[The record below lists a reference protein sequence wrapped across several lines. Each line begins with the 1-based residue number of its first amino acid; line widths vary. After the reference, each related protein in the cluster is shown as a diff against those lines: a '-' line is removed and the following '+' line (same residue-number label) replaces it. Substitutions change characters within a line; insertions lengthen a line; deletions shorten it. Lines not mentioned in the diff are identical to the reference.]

1 MKRAYMTPPVR
12 VRQTAMTERLRDDQ
26 YAQLAREMLK
36 GQPLLPLACVALG
49 LLGAIYV
56 DRWTALV
63 WSACMLASIA
73 LLGYGAIRFRGAHER
88 GTVTRSERNLLQSVA
103 IAQAFTTASFAALFW
118 QTGQNEWNLLMLM
131 IVMGSLTMAVSLTS
145 TSLTV
150 FPAVLAIY
158 LAVALALCL
167 WEGTAFFH
175 AVAALIPIFFAIA
188 ATTGFNAYTR
198 MRDLLVLGYERDA
211 LIAKLKTANRAKS
224 DFMANMS
231 HELRTPLN
239 AILGFSEVM
248 KNEVMGPLGSKLYR
262 TYSGDIHASGQ
273 RLLGMVNDI
282 LDLARIEAGKDS
294 LRDDR
299 FSAAA
304 IAEEARRVFGDEAR
318 RRGIDLEMA
327 VDPGLAIRWDVRAA
341 KQIAFN
347 LMSNALKFTPAGG
360 TITMAAGRS
369 PDGGA
374 WISLRDTG
382 CGIALENQDMIFQSF
397 GQGRYDL
404 AKTEGSGLGLAI
416 VRGLVEAHGAS
427 IHVDSRPGQGAT
439 FTIDIPANRVVT
451 LENAAVSLAA

>member
-1 MKRAYMTPPVR
+1 
-12 VRQTAMTERLRDDQ
+12 
-26 YAQLAREMLK
+26 
-36 GQPLLPLACVALG
+36 
-49 LLGAIYV
+49 
-56 DRWTALV
+56 
-63 WSACMLASIA
+63 
-73 LLGYGAIRFRGAHER
+73 
-88 GTVTRSERNLLQSVA
+88 
-103 IAQAFTTASFAALFW
+103 
-118 QTGQNEWNLLMLM
+118 
-131 IVMGSLTMAVSLTS
+131 
-145 TSLTV
+145 
-150 FPAVLAIY
+150 
-158 LAVALALCL
+158 
-167 WEGTAFFH
+167 
-175 AVAALIPIFFAIA
+175 
-188 ATTGFNAYTR
+188 
-198 MRDLLVLGYERDA
+198 
-211 LIAKLKTANRAKS
+211 
-224 DFMANMS
+224 MANMS

-299 FSAAA
+299 FSASA

-327 VDPGLAIRWDVRAA
+327 VEPGLAIRWDVRAA

-360 TITMAAGRS
+360 KITMAAGRS
-369 PDGGA
+369 PEGGA

-439 FTIDIPANRVVT
+439 FTIDIPANRVVA
-451 LENAAVSLAA
+451 LENAAVTLAA